1 MTITLT
7 QFKSGFGVPN
17 PSPFCMKAEVLLK
30 MSCVNY
36 KSNILDDPSKG
47 PKGKLPFITDD
58 GKIIADSELIKKHIE
73 TEYNVDFD
81 EGLSL
86 EQKSISHAFARM
98 AEERLY
104 WVLVYSRW
112 IDENNWPIIN
122 DFWFGGMPPI
132 LRNIIPV
139 IAKKGV
145 KSSLKG
151 HGLGRHS
158 KSEIYAFGA
167 KDIASIAGLLGDHDY
182 IFGDSPSA
190 LDATLYPMLANAA
203 LEELPS
209 PLIDNIKSHSN
220 LMPYIERCHKRW
232 FD

>member
-1 MTITLT
+1 MTIILT

-17 PSPFCMKAEVLLK
+17 PSPFCMKTEILLK
-30 MSCVNY
+30 ISGIDY
-36 KSNILDDPSKG
+36 TLNIIDDPRKS
-47 PKGKLPFITDD
+47 PKGKLPFITDNGHD
-58 GKIIADSELIKKHIE
+58 VADSEVIRMYIE
-73 TEYNVDFD
+73 TQYGFDFD
-81 EGLSL
+81 VALSP
-86 EQKSISHAFARM
+86 EQKAASHAFARM

-122 DFWFGGMPPI
+122 DFWFGGLPPI
-132 LRNIIPV
+132 LRNIIPI

-182 IFGDSPSA
+182 MFGDSPSA

-203 LEELPS
+203 LEDLPS